1 MGTMMEV
8 LDKIMSNIMGVTLG
22 ALIAMVGL
30 FIEPAS
36 SITWLPN
43 LMIFGGAFIVV
54 LFLAIAVRQY
64 VDTVNPN
71 FGRVTVVEQ
80 IEEET
85 KNATNAG
92 KAKAFDVQIFFYG
105 IMFIAFSLMGASW
118 QMLLLLLGFCIANEA
133 IALGCNYKSNMEKRK
148 AYEERLRNRR

>member
-8 LDKIMSNIMGVTLG
+8 LDKIMSNIMGVTMG
-22 ALIAMVGL
+22 ALIMFVGL
-30 FIEPAS
+30 FIEPMS

-54 LFLAIAVRQY
+54 MFLSIAIRQY
-64 VDTVNPN
+64 VDTVNPH
-71 FGRVTVVEQ
+71 FGRVTIIAD

-92 KAKAFDVQIFFYG
+92 KAKAFDVQIIFYG
-105 IMFIAFSLMGASW
+105 IMFVAFSLMGASW
-118 QMLLLLLGFCIANEA
+118 QMLLMLLAFCIINEG
-133 IALGCNYKSNMEKRK
+133 IALYSNYKTYKAMRT
-148 AYEERLRNRR
+148 AYEERRGGR

>member
-22 ALIAMVGL
+22 ALFMFAGL
-30 FIEPAS
+30 FIQPAS
-36 SITWLPN
+36 SITWMPN

-54 LFLAIAVRQY
+54 MFLSIAVRQY
-64 VDTVNPN
+64 VDTVNPH
-71 FGRVTVVEQ
+71 FGRVTMIAEV
-80 IEEET
+80 EEET

-105 IMFIAFSLMGASW
+105 IMFVAFSLMGASW
-118 QMLLLLLGFCIANEA
+118 QMLLLLLAFCIINET
-133 IALGCNYKSNMEKRK
+133 IALYNNYKTYKEMRT
-148 AYEERLRNRR
+148 AYEESRDRR

>member
-22 ALIAMVGL
+22 ALFMFAGL
-30 FIEPAS
+30 FIQPAS
-36 SITWLPN
+36 SITWMPN

-54 LFLAIAVRQY
+54 MFLSIAVRQY
-64 VDTVNPN
+64 VDTVNPH
-71 FGRVTVVEQ
+71 FGRVTMIAEV
-80 IEEET
+80 EEET

-105 IMFIAFSLMGASW
+105 IMFVAFSLMGASW
-118 QMLLLLLGFCIANEA
+118 QMLLMLLAFCIINET
-133 IALGCNYKSNMEKRK
+133 IALYSNYKTYKEMRT
-148 AYEERLRNRR
+148 AYEESRDRR

>member
-8 LDKIMSNIMGVTLG
+8 LDKIMSNIMGVTMG
-22 ALIAMVGL
+22 ALIMFVGL
-30 FIEPAS
+30 FIEPMS

-54 LFLAIAVRQY
+54 MFLSIAIRQY
-64 VDTVNPN
+64 VDTVNPH
-71 FGRVTVVEQ
+71 FGRVTIIAD

-92 KAKAFDVQIFFYG
+92 KAKAFDVQIIFYG
-105 IMFIAFSLMGASW
+105 IMFVAFSLMGASW
-118 QMLLLLLGFCIANEA
+118 QMLLMLLAFCIINEG
-133 IALGCNYKSNMEKRK
+133 IALYSNYRTYKQMRA
-148 AYEERLRNRR
+148 AYEERRGGR

>member
-22 ALIAMVGL
+22 ALFMFAGL
-30 FIEPAS
+30 FIQPAS
-36 SITWLPN
+36 SITWMPN

-54 LFLAIAVRQY
+54 MFLSIAVRQY
-64 VDTVNPN
+64 VDTVNPH
-71 FGRVTVVEQ
+71 FGRVTMIAEV
-80 IEEET
+80 EEET

-105 IMFIAFSLMGASW
+105 IMFVAFSLMGASW
-118 QMLLLLLGFCIANEA
+118 QMLLMLLAFCIINET
-133 IALGCNYKSNMEKRK
+133 IALYSNYKTYKEMRT
-148 AYEERLRNRR
+148 AYEESRGRR

>member
-22 ALIAMVGL
+22 ALFMFAGL
-30 FIEPAS
+30 FIQPAS
-36 SITWLPN
+36 SITWMPN

-54 LFLAIAVRQY
+54 MFLSIAVRQY
-64 VDTVNPN
+64 VDTVNPH
-71 FGRVTVVEQ
+71 FGRVTMIAEG
-80 IEEET
+80 EEET

-105 IMFIAFSLMGASW
+105 IMFVAFSLMGASW
-118 QMLLLLLGFCIANEA
+118 QMLLMLLAFCITNET
-133 IALGCNYKSNMEKRK
+133 IALYNNYKTYKEMRT
-148 AYEERLRNRR
+148 AYEESRGRR

>member
-22 ALIAMVGL
+22 ALITMVGL

-54 LFLAIAVRQY
+54 LFLSIAVRQY

-92 KAKAFDVQIFFYG
+92 KAKAFDVQIIFYG

-118 QMLLLLLGFCIANEA
+118 QMLLLLLGFCIVNEA
-133 IALGCNYKSNMEKRK
+133 IALVCNYKSNMEKRK

>member
-22 ALIAMVGL
+22 ALFMFAGL
-30 FIEPAS
+30 FIQPAS
-36 SITWLPN
+36 SITWMPN

-54 LFLAIAVRQY
+54 MFLSIAVRQY
-64 VDTVNPN
+64 VDTVNPH
-71 FGRVTVVEQ
+71 FGRVTMIAEV
-80 IEEET
+80 EEET

-105 IMFIAFSLMGASW
+105 IMFVAFSLMGASW
-118 QMLLLLLGFCIANEA
+118 QMLLLLLAFCIINET
-133 IALGCNYKSNMEKRK
+133 IALYNNYKTYKEMRT
-148 AYEERLRNRR
+148 AYEESRGRR

>member
-22 ALIAMVGL
+22 ALFMFAGL
-30 FIEPAS
+30 FIQPAS
-36 SITWLPN
+36 SITWMPN

-54 LFLAIAVRQY
+54 MFLSIAVRQY
-64 VDTVNPN
+64 VDTVNPH
-71 FGRVTVVEQ
+71 FGRVTMIAEV
-80 IEEET
+80 EEET

-105 IMFIAFSLMGASW
+105 IMFVAFSLMGASW
-118 QMLLLLLGFCIANEA
+118 QMLLLLLAFCIINET
-133 IALGCNYKSNMEKRK
+133 IALYSNYKTYKEMRT
-148 AYEERLRNRR
+148 AYEESRGRR

>member
-22 ALIAMVGL
+22 ALFMFAGL
-30 FIEPAS
+30 FIQTDAT
-36 SITWLPN
+36 ITWLPN
-43 LMIFGGAFIVV
+43 LMIFGGAFLIVN
-54 LFLAIAVRQY
+54 FLSIAVRQY
-64 VDTVNPN
+64 VETVNPN
-71 FGRVTVVEQ
+71 FGRVTVVAE
-80 IEEET
+80 IEEEV

-118 QMLLLLLGFCIANEA
+118 QMLLMLLGFCVANES
-133 IALGCNYKSNMEKRK
+133 IALYSNYKYNLEKRK
-148 AYEERLRNRR
+148 AYEERMRRR

>member
-22 ALIAMVGL
+22 ALFMFVGL
-30 FIEPAS
+30 FIQTDAT
-36 SITWLPN
+36 ITWLPN
-43 LMIFGGAFIVV
+43 LMIFGGAFVV
-54 LFLAIAVRQY
+54 VMFLSIAVRQY
-64 VDTVNPN
+64 VETVNPQ
-71 FGRVTVVEQ
+71 FGRVTAVAQ

-105 IMFIAFSLMGASW
+105 IMFVAFSLMGASW
-118 QMLLLLLGFCIANEA
+118 QMLLVLLGFCIASEGV
-133 IALGCNYKSNMEKRK
+133 ALFCNYKSNLERRK
-148 AYEERLRNRR
+148 AYEERMNSRR

>member
-22 ALIAMVGL
+22 ALFMFVGL
-30 FIEPAS
+30 FIQTDAT
-36 SITWLPN
+36 ITWLPN
-43 LMIFGGAFIVV
+43 LMIFGGAFVV
-54 LFLAIAVRQY
+54 VMFLSIAVRQY
-64 VDTVNPN
+64 VETVNPQ
-71 FGRVTVVEQ
+71 FGRVTAVAQ

-105 IMFIAFSLMGASW
+105 IMFVAFSLMGASW
-118 QMLLLLLGFCIANEA
+118 QMLLLLLAFCIINET
-133 IALGCNYKSNMEKRK
+133 IALYNNYKTYKEMRT
-148 AYEERLRNRR
+148 AYEESRGRR

>member
-8 LDKIMSNIMGVTLG
+8 LDKIMSNIMGVTMG
-22 ALIAMVGL
+22 ALIMFVGL
-30 FIEPAS
+30 FIQPAS
-36 SITWLPN
+36 SITWMPN

-54 LFLAIAVRQY
+54 MFLSIAARQY
-64 VDTVNPN
+64 VDTVNPH
-71 FGRVTVVEQ
+71 FGRVTAIAE

-105 IMFIAFSLMGASW
+105 IMFVAFSLMGASW
-118 QMLLLLLGFCIANEA
+118 QMLLLLLVFCMLNEL
-133 IALGCNYKSNMEKRK
+133 IALCSNYKAYKKMRTD
-148 AYEERLRNRR
+148 YEESRGRR

>member
-22 ALIAMVGL
+22 ALFMFAGL
-30 FIEPAS
+30 FIQPAS
-36 SITWLPN
+36 SITWMPN

-54 LFLAIAVRQY
+54 MFLSIAVRQY
-64 VDTVNPN
+64 VDTVNPH
-71 FGRVTVVEQ
+71 FGRVTMIAEV
-80 IEEET
+80 EEET

-105 IMFIAFSLMGASW
+105 IMFVAFSLMGASW
-118 QMLLLLLGFCIANEA
+118 QMLLMLLAFCIINET
-133 IALGCNYKSNMEKRK
+133 IALYNNYKTYKEMRT
-148 AYEERLRNRR
+148 AYEESRGRR

>member
-54 LFLAIAVRQY
+54 LFLSIAVRQY

-92 KAKAFDVQIFFYG
+92 KAKAFDIQIIFYG

-133 IALGCNYKSNMEKRK
+133 IALGSNYKSNMEKRK

>member
-22 ALIAMVGL
+22 ALFMFAGL
-30 FIEPAS
+30 FIQPAS
-36 SITWLPN
+36 SITWMPN

-54 LFLAIAVRQY
+54 MFLSIAVRQY
-64 VDTVNPN
+64 VDTVNPH
-71 FGRVTVVEQ
+71 FGRVTMIAEV
-80 IEEET
+80 EEET

-105 IMFIAFSLMGASW
+105 IMFVAFSLMGTSW
-118 QMLLLLLGFCIANEA
+118 QMLLLLLAFCIINET
-133 IALGCNYKSNMEKRK
+133 IALYNNYKTYKEMRT
-148 AYEERLRNRR
+148 AYEESRGRR

>member
-22 ALIAMVGL
+22 ALFMFAGL
-30 FIEPAS
+30 FIQPAS
-36 SITWLPN
+36 SITWMPN

-54 LFLAIAVRQY
+54 MFLSIAVRQY
-64 VDTVNPN
+64 VDTVNPH
-71 FGRVTVVEQ
+71 FGRVTMIAEV
-80 IEEET
+80 EEET

-105 IMFIAFSLMGASW
+105 IMFVAFSLMGASW
-118 QMLLLLLGFCIANEA
+118 QMLLLLLAFCIINET
-133 IALGCNYKSNMEKRK
+133 IALYNNYKTYKEMRT
-148 AYEERLRNRR
+148 AYEESRGSR